1 MRFSLV
7 WKNPSPLSRG
17 GVLRSALPFSA
28 LSFDI
33 ARAIQR
39 EAAPSRL
46 NTAR

>member
-17 GVLRSALPFSA
+17 GVLRSALPF
-28 LSFDI
+28 DI
-33 ARAIQR
+33 ARAIQD